1 MTGRDLADAIGARLA
16 GLHALDARTHAVQW
30 FEDERVLADA
40 AALDAATNAPGP
52 LHGLAVTVKDWID
65 VEGFPCAGTSA
76 SHHDRRPTEDATV
89 VARLRAAGAVVLAKT
104 KAWDG
109 TTGGPLVTH
118 PVHADRSPGGSSSG
132 EGVVTA
138 AGVSALGVG
147 SDSGGSVRLPA
158 AWCGT
163 YGLKPTTGLVPT
175 TGHFPRVGPMS
186 DGRTQIGF
194 LGNDLPTIERALG
207 IVAGPDGRDAGVA
220 PVGNASDPTL
230 RPARFAVLPA
240 DPTFPADPAITAAV
254 NRAGSRLAEA
264 GMEERAWSWPW
275 LAEALD
281 VTQRYWDRT
290 ELSGREVAS
299 QLWDWDRFRRRFLT
313 QLDDVDALLSPVAP
327 TVAPRQRTV
336 GTADFVFT
344 LPASLT
350 GAPALSVP
358 CGHDADGLPLAVQ
371 VMGRPWEDA
380 TVLAAARALVRT

>member
-1 MTGRDLADAIGARLA
+1 VSDRDVADAIGARLA
-16 GLHALDARTHAVQW
+16 VLHALDTRTHAVQW
-30 FEDERVLADA
+30 FEDDRVLADA
-40 AALDAATNAPGP
+40 MRIDATTTPGR

-65 VEGFPCAGTSA
+65 VEGFPCAGTFA
-76 SHHDRRPTEDATV
+76 SQHDRRPTEDATV

-109 TTGGPLVTH
+109 TSNGPPVTH
-118 PVHADRSPGGSSSG
+118 PLDTDRSPGGSSSG

-175 TGHFPRVGPMS
+175 TGHYPRVGTMS
-186 DGRTQIGF
+186 DGRTQMGF
-194 LGNDLPTIERALG
+194 LSADLATIETALG
-207 IVAGPDGRDAGVA
+207 VVAGPDRRDAGVA
-220 PVGNASDPTL
+220 PVGFDRDPSASL
-230 RPARFAVLPA
+230 RRFAVLPD
-240 DPTFPADPAITAAV
+240 DPAFPAAPEVTAAV
-254 NRAGSRLAEA
+254 TRAASRLAEA
-264 GMEERAWSWPW
+264 GMQERAWSWAW
-275 LAEALD
+275 LTEARD

-290 ELSGREVAS
+290 RLSGAEVAS

-313 QLDDVDALLSPVAP
+313 HLDDVDVLLSPVAP
-327 TVAPRQRTV
+327 TVAPRRRTV
-336 GTADFVFT
+336 GTPDFVFT

-358 CGHDADGLPLAVQ
+358 FGHDADGLPLAVQ
-371 VMGRPWEDA
+371 VIGRPWEDA
-380 TVLAAARALVRT
+380 TVLAAARAVVRT